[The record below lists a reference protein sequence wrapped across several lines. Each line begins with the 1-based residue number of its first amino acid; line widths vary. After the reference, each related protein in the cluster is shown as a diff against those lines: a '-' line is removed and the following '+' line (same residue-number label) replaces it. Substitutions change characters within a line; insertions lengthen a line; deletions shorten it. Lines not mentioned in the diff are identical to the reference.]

1 MDFIE
6 RENEVS
12 IFPVD
17 CIYSMSHTVCLILY
31 VHFSHQYQCQ
41 LVAQKPSQEPPQH
54 PISCVEIQILITK
67 SVSFNL
73 NLNYFF
79 STSADMSFEGDT
91 SEGSKNSNSND
102 GGGGGADAD
111 LIYFDESEMRYIF
124 RKNCIA
130 YTV

>member
-12 IFPVD
+12 LLLTQIHIPHV
-17 CIYSMSHTVCLILY
+17 IL
-31 VHFSHQYQCQ
+31 SRPYQFQ
-41 LVAQKPSQEPPQH
+41 LVAQKPSRGPLQH

-67 SVSFNL
+67 SVSFDFNF
-73 NLNYFF
+73 NYNYFPNL
-79 STSADMSFEGDT
+79 ADMSFEGDT

-111 LIYFDESEMRYIF
+111 LVYFDESEMRYIF
-124 RKNCIA
+124 RKMTNII
-130 YTV
+130 YVT